1 MIFINHKLVNGIA
14 VAALVG
20 CTVIGGVSVADAK
33 VSAPAT
39 MVAYNTS
46 QEGAEHLRDGYVDRA
61 AWQTDFDAKAQ
72 EAQGI
77 NDELQGLTAYLTQEQ
92 RDNVAGFNVDNYST
106 IAELQAYIDEAS
118 SWKASASAA
127 YEEANSKPQVE
138 VETSPASSGAA
149 TAPSYSAPTG
159 GGVLTPQS
167 GVNWFNGHKETYYN
181 LDMSG
186 VIANAQAM
194 GIQGNYWVRGDG
206 VKMYGDY
213 VIVAAQLP
221 KGTIVATSLGT
232 GIVLDYCPAGTYDIA
247 VVWG

>member
-1 MIFINHKLVNGIA
+1 MIFINHKLVNGM
-14 VAALVG
+14 AALVG
-20 CTVIGGVSVADAK
+20 CTIIGGVSVADAK
-33 VSAPAT
+33 VSAPTT
-39 MVAYNTS
+39 MVAYNTT

-61 AWQTDFDAKAQ
+61 AWQETFDAKAQ

-77 NDELQGLTAYLTQEQ
+77 TGELQGLTAYLTQEQ
-92 RDNVAGFNVDNYST
+92 RDKVAAFNVDNYST
-106 IAELQAYIDEAS
+106 IAELQAYIDE
-118 SWKASASAA
+118 ASASAA

-138 VETSPASSGAA
+138 VETSAPSSGAVA
-149 TAPSYSAPTG
+149 APSYSAPTG

-247 VVWG
+247 VTW